1 MAPHAS
7 WRCCFRP
14 QVAEGDAVVK
24 RITTPRKGGEV
35 RDVEKDKC
43 TEDSANADLF
53 SRLKCRPVRT
63 DADGMDDAD
72 EEFASPA
79 SSYQTCFS
87 EQDPMDLSGMSRIYR
102 TSCAVSVAEAPAST
116 SAPVGGAEWL
126 QTDLGRPPAQPRRT
140 RLPDPVQELPG
151 INLWSLIKDWIGKDI
166 HKLALPTHINEPLTD
181 LQRRAEAFEN
191 SELLDEAARMPA
203 QSLDRL
209 LQVTTFA
216 ISMYNTI
223 KRTQKPFKNLQ
234 NSTYELV
241 YPEKGIRCIGE
252 KVRHVPMVH
261 VMHTEGRGW
270 GFDANDEF
278 SMELWGNHAIIRPVG
293 ELFVKFHDGDEY
305 CWSTVPTYINNILI
319 GKRSID
325 HRGSFYVNCLTSGE
339 CMKVKIKE
347 PLFGK
352 GHHDVTGHYEQNG
365 KKVEGLSISGKWDV
379 AISVEFPDASSR
391 KLWTAPPTHKHPSTH
406 PFSLW
411 ALHLNEL
418 TPELKEKLPPT
429 DDRLRADMRLFEH
442 GYYHEANEEKLRLE
456 EKQRQERN
464 ATEAA
469 GKPWQAR
476 WFEQVPGGRRGFE
489 KWQYKGGYW
498 EARESGKWEGCR
510 EIYGPGPKGEAPPEY
525 PL

>member
-1 MAPHAS
+1 MA
-7 WRCCFRP
+7 
-14 QVAEGDAVVK
+14 
-24 RITTPRKGGEV
+24 
-35 RDVEKDKC
+35 
-43 TEDSANADLF
+43 
-53 SRLKCRPVRT
+53 
-63 DADGMDDAD
+63 
-72 EEFASPA
+72 
-79 SSYQTCFS
+79 
-87 EQDPMDLSGMSRIYR
+87 RIYR
-102 TSCAVSVAEAPAST
+102 TSSAAGAPEDTAST
-116 SAPVGGAEWL
+116 SDIGTGKWL
-126 QTDLGRPPAQPRRT
+126 QTELGRPPARPRRT
-140 RLPDPVQELPG
+140 RFPDPVQALPG

-181 LQRRAEAFEN
+181 LQRRAEAFET
-191 SELLDEAARMPA
+191 SELLDLAAGMPA

-209 LQVTTFA
+209 LQVTAFA

-241 YPEKGIRCIGE
+241 YPEKGLRAIGE
-252 KVRHVPMVH
+252 KIRHVPMVH
-261 VMHTEGRGW
+261 VMHCEGRGW
-270 GFDANDEF
+270 QFDANDEF

-293 ELFVKFHDGDEY
+293 ELFVKFIDGDEY

-319 GKRSID
+319 GKRNLD
-325 HRGSFYVNCLTSGE
+325 HRGSFYVTCLTSGE
-339 CMKVKIKE
+339 SFKCKIKE

-352 GHHDVTGHYEQNG
+352 GHHDVTGYFEQKG
-365 KKVEGLSISGKWDV
+365 QKVEGVSISGKWDEGI
-379 AISVEFPDASSR
+379 AAEFKDGSR
-391 KLWTAPPTHKHPSTH
+391 RQIWTANPPHIHPSTH

-464 ATEAA
+464 AVEAA
-469 GKPWQAR
+469 GKPWQPR
-476 WFEQVPGGRRGFE
+476 WFAQVPGGRRGLE
-489 KWQYKGGYW
+489 TWRYIGGYW
-498 EARESGKWEGCR
+498 EARETGNWEGCR
-510 EIYGPGPKGEAPPEY
+510 DIYGPGPKGEKPPEY